1 MRQEN
6 LLAWEETIVRCP
18 HKRVSVLDG
27 LNLEKMSGSFRDK
40 ENFPYDEVSS
50 TVTISAFFTVSII
63 YNAKASEAEKITDA
77 NNSNKVAQRCKE
89 FQLAGGKPVGN
100 LKL

>member
-1 MRQEN
+1 MY
-6 LLAWEETIVRCP
+6 
-18 HKRVSVLDG
+18 D
-27 LNLEKMSGSFRDK
+27 SFRHK

-77 NNSNKVAQRCKE
+77 NNSNKVTQRCKE